1 MPTSNKTF
9 NEWIK
14 NHLGT
19 IILGVLGSL
28 VSVGGIAAW
37 FTDNMKES
45 FIEWVVPELA
55 KEGIKP
61 IPEEFDIQLDY
72 AYAEKERHDKLLR
85 KHDSLISL
93 NSHFAKYQQ
102 GVNSMFLKNIYCDT
116 VKVINGLP
124 IHKLC
129 KYNYVDRNGFIYR
142 AYMEGRNA
150 YIYEFSWRLKQGED
164 NRINL

>member
-28 VSVGGIAAW
+28 VSVGSIAAW
-37 FTDNMKES
+37 FTDNIKES

-72 AYAEKERHDKLLR
+72 AYREKERHERILN
-85 KHDSLISL
+85 KHDSLIKL
-93 NSHFAKYQQ
+93 NAHFIEYQQ
-102 GVNSMFLKNIYCDT
+102 GLNGVLLKNIYCDT
-116 VKVINGLP
+116 FRVVNGYA

-129 KYNYVDRNGFIYR
+129 KYKYVEKDGFIYK
-142 AYMEGRNA
+142 ADIEGNRC
-150 YIYEFSWRLKQGED
+150 YIYEFNWRLKQGES
-164 NRINL
+164 NRIKL